1 MFLAFINKLGTIL
14 KKNRYMAKRTT
25 KPTPEREPTYL
36 IKSKGIFKNELLDR
50 IFQGEELLKTNIQ
63 TMDDFERLK
72 KEYSSWHDYNLELLK
87 QSFNE
92 PYNEYRKHYDEIG
105 SWGSFFIGGRTSPAQ
120 EVKEFVDKFNSKV
133 DNLKKLVQKTDLLKS
148 SESETNDIQ
157 DKETEFDKSQIFIV
171 HGHDDLAKVETA
183 RFIEQLGFKPI
194 ILHEQASSGLTIIE
208 KIENYSNVGF
218 GVVLYTP
225 CDIGAKKGN
234 ETELK
239 HRARQNVVFEHG
251 YLIGKIGRKNVAALV
266 KGDVETPNDISGV
279 VYISMDNDWKLDLA
293 KELRNSGY
301 SVDMNKVI

>member
-1 MFLAFINKLGTIL
+1 
-14 KKNRYMAKRTT
+14 MAKRTT
-25 KPTPEREPTYL
+25 KTIQEKEPTFL
-36 IKSKGIFKNELLDR
+36 IKSKAKFKEELQER
-50 IFQGEELLKTNIQ
+50 IILGDELLKTNIQ

-72 KEYSSWHDYNLELLK
+72 NEYSSWHDYNLELLK
-87 QSFNE
+87 QSFNK
-92 PYNEYRKHYDEIG
+92 PYNEYRKHYDDIG
-105 SWGSFFIGGRTSPAQ
+105 SWSGFFLGGRTSPAQ
-120 EVKEFVDKFNSKV
+120 EVKEFIDKFNAKV

-148 SESETNDIQ
+148 SEVEPVNQIG
-157 DKETEFDKSQIFIV
+157 EIEFDKSQVFIV

-183 RFIEQLGFKPI
+183 RFIEQLGFNSI

-218 GVVLYTP
+218 GIVLYTP
-225 CDIGAKKGN
+225 CDIGAKKGH

-239 HRARQNVVFEHG
+239 YRARQNVVFEHG

-301 SVDMNKVI
+301 PVDMNKVI